1 MRYQHW
7 KEAIKVELSA
17 LERNGTWVIVD
28 LPAGKKAIGC
38 KWLYKVKRKAN
49 GSIERYKARLVTK
62 GYTQIEGLDFDETFA
77 PVAKLVSVRVL
88 LTMALYKNWELFQLD
103 VNNTFLHGDLEE
115 EVYMKLPPGLTS
127 VGSTKVCRLQKSLY
141 GLRQASRN
149 WFAKFSIALKSYG
162 FLQSSADYSLFTFNK
177 DGVILIVL
185 VYVDD
190 LILTGNDPAQCTKF
204 KQYLDDCF
212 SIKDLGTLRYFL
224 GIEVARQPDYLFLC
238 QRKYTLDI
246 LQETGMLGARSTT
259 FPMEQ
264 HLRLTS

>member
-127 VGSTKVCRLQKSLY
+127 VGI
-141 GLRQASRN
+141 QAI
-149 WFAKFSIALKSYG
+149 FG
-162 FLQSSADYSLFTFNK
+162 
-177 DGVILIVL
+177 
-185 VYVDD
+185 
-190 LILTGNDPAQCTKF
+190 
-204 KQYLDDCF
+204 
-212 SIKDLGTLRYFL
+212 
-224 GIEVARQPDYLFLC
+224 
-238 QRKYTLDI
+238 
-246 LQETGMLGARSTT
+246 
-259 FPMEQ
+259 
-264 HLRLTS
+264 